1 MEFPTLV
8 GIQNSPLIFEIQ
20 KHKEMGLKELF
31 VKGDEQAPVQ
41 QQQQSATPAQQPQP
55 QMPPI
60 TPSPNVSSIQNN
72 QSGNTI
78 SADPDIVNTIWQK
91 IIEKNRPGPDYLEL
105 KNNVEALEDLPITP
119 EQKILSAFKVL
130 QKNYPNFKKEDITVA
145 IDFYLKVVEE
155 EKNTGLSE
163 LEALRM
169 NTVDNVETE
178 IKEMQGQAAELKR
191 RYDELQ
197 EKIATKNIE
206 MNKAKADVE
215 MKYNVFTGS
224 VEAVV
229 GVLESDKQKIMT
241 INF

>member
-1 MEFPTLV
+1 
-8 GIQNSPLIFEIQ
+8 
-20 KHKEMGLKELF
+20 MGLKELF

>member
-1 MEFPTLV
+1 
-8 GIQNSPLIFEIQ
+8 
-20 KHKEMGLKELF
+20 MGLKELF

-41 QQQQSATPAQQPQP
+41 QQQQSATPVQQPQP